1 MKILYL
7 TNNRFPTE
15 KAHGLQIAKM
25 CDAFIDMGASLL
37 LVIPARRQS
46 PFVKENDISRFY
58 SLKNKIKIER
68 LWSLDFL
75 LSSVMPRLMAYF
87 IQSLSFSFSFLF
99 ARRKYKNFIIYSRTI
114 APLIFY
120 KSKWFFEA
128 HTFPKTLIGKSLQRF
143 FLKNCSG
150 IVCISDSL
158 KRKYATIFKGKI
170 IVAHDGV
177 DKMFFNIK
185 ESKNRKKMILY
196 TGSPY
201 AWKGVFTLAD
211 ATKNL
216 KNVRIV
222 FLGGNENEPEFKK
235 LKSYAKHASVLPFV
249 PHEKVKEYLE
259 SAEILVIPNSAMDK
273 IASED
278 SSPLK
283 LFEYMAGGKKI
294 VASDVHSIKEVLNEK
309 MAYFFKADNV
319 SDLQKAI
326 LRALKEKNT
335 KGTIARKKAWD
346 YTWDKRAKII
356 IGFLQKNA

>member
-25 CDAFIDMGASLL
+25 CDAFIDMDASLL
-37 LVIPARRQS
+37 LVIPARKQS
-46 PFVKENDISRFY
+46 PFVKENDIGRFY
-58 SLKNKIKIER
+58 SLKNKIKIEK

-75 LSSVMPRLMAYF
+75 LSSLVPRLMAYS
-87 IQSLSFSFSFLF
+87 IQSFSFGLSFLF

-120 KSKWFFEA
+120 QSKWFYEA
-128 HTFPKTLIGKSLQRF
+128 HTFPKTLIGKGLQRI
-143 FLKNCSG
+143 FLRSCSG

-158 KRKYATIFKGKI
+158 KRKYASIFKGKI

-177 DKMFFNIK
+177 DKSFFDIK
-185 ESKNRKKMILY
+185 ESKNRKKTILY

-211 ATKNL
+211 ATKKL
-216 KNVRIV
+216 RNVSIV

-249 PHEKVKEYLE
+249 PHDRVKKYLE
-259 SAEILVIPNSAMDK
+259 SAEILVIPNSATDK
-273 IASED
+273 IACED

-283 LFEYMAGGKKI
+283 LFEYMASGKKI
-294 VASDVHSIKEVLNEK
+294 VASDVHSIKEVLDEK
-309 MAYFFKADNV
+309 MAFFFRADDV
-319 SDLQKAI
+319 RDLKKAI
-326 LRALKEKNT
+326 LKALREKNS
-335 KGTIARKKAWD
+335 KGVIARKEAWN
-346 YTWDKRAKII
+346 YTWDKRAKTII
-356 IGFLQKNA
+356 DFLQKNS